1 MSRKDLYPNID
12 DPKFLQKFYK
22 NKEFIINKIPLDVD
36 DIDEDIILD
45 DRIEVILKDD
55 YNAHSYQKLAKYVMS
70 PNTPYTRLLLKYN
83 TGAGK
88 TRTALDIA
96 MEFIKLYRTEYVM
109 GINNKKV
116 YIMGFTS
123 EQFKD
128 ELLKYPEFGFV
139 SAADIVELNRVK
151 NKANADTASIQEKE
165 NFIRLKR
172 DFRRRLTNDKIGGFF
187 RFYGYKQFVNIL
199 YTYIE
204 KDITADVD
212 KISKGKNEDF
222 ISGLSEDDIIRMLK
236 SGELKLNEDIVKLFE
251 GSLLI
256 CDEIHEVYNKVDN
269 NSWGIA
275 LQTILDYHKDRLKA
289 LFLSATPLNNSPTE
303 IIKVINLLNAHDKI
317 KESDL
322 FLSNAAGTNGS
333 STYTFVA
340 NYESILEEKLRGRI
354 AFVNNIDPEYYPKL
368 IYEGEKISGIDY
380 LKFRICKMSKFQKS
394 VYDSIE
400 SFNFENHYVLDV
412 AFPPILKDGSE
423 VGLKTNEEF
432 KSIARAPDAW
442 KKKYG
447 LDYEAE
453 QVVSGSGLGYDKIG
467 EYSSKYYEMLKW
479 FNEIIKPTKWD
490 DETRSSGKIFI
501 YHKYVQASGVKFI
514 VSIMRENGYIGRM
527 EPPTPDTKCSI
538 CNVQKKIHSA
548 GHSFSPARFVY
559 VHSKMSEVETGM
571 SIDIYNSPNNS
582 DGSIIKF
589 LIGSATIGQSKDF
602 KAIRYMAVM
611 FYPDDVSKLIQLIGR
626 GNRTNSHIGMP
637 EDLREVRVNI
647 FVSSLS
653 EAGSGYEVDK
663 YRDKIKSYKL
673 IQKIEK
679 VMHECSIDNKI
690 NAEMNK
696 QSIDET
702 KLGPLNYDVH
712 TFKATDIVDTT
723 FKIFRTQ
730 EEVDYCILLIK
741 RLFIGVSRVWT
752 FEKLW
757 EAVTDPP
764 FHEKVDNSLI
774 NKDNFICALDKLYY
788 SEIDYIDVHS
798 KIYTK
803 LREERDDL
811 TNVDIQAYL
820 HNSNDKFIILPNNS
834 VNTII
839 KRGDYYICVPIQEG
853 SIIKILD
860 QIEAPYRNLTISDN
874 INVDILS
881 YMNTRDPLEYYERK
895 KSRFMAKYSG
905 TDLNHISKAFC
916 EYNTEFHIFFV
927 EECISFIQWLLIG
940 AGEDHGPVANK
951 EFYFKMLYYY
961 DLLDLILFVDTID
974 SQKREQFK
982 KYTLPSTRGKD
993 CEPCKQQRQGDSRK
1007 KDEFD
1012 NLINMLESSIENS
1025 SCTWCPNANQKKF
1038 LESVKLVANT
1048 LTEVKVNKKV
1058 AENILPVGHRIGK
1071 MTRILHPEKGW
1082 YSVPHGEAH
1091 ERDKNINKKYVE
1103 NDIIIGYDEQ
1113 SKTGILKR
1121 FKIRTPIHKKVEH
1134 TDLRLVERGAICSY
1148 KNKEIILNL
1157 IKKLDGDIGKI
1168 LEKKPRIEEL
1178 CEELRS
1184 ILLLKELN
1192 ERKKGS
1198 NIKYFYYYFEV

>member
-1 MSRKDLYPNID
+1 MNLYPNIN

-22 NKEFIINKIPLDVD
+22 NKEFIINKHSLNIKNV
-36 DIDEDIILD
+36 EDSKNMID
-45 DRIEVILKDD
+45 DRIEKILETD
-55 YNAHSYQKLAKYVMS
+55 YNPHSYQKLAKYVMS
-70 PNTPYTRLLLKYN
+70 PNTPYNRLLLKYN

-128 ELLKYPEFGFV
+128 ELLKYPEFGFITQ
-139 SAADIVELNRVK
+139 ADITELNRLK
-151 NKANADTASIQEKE
+151 IKANADTATTQEKE

-172 DFRRRLTNDKIGGFF
+172 DFRRRLTNDKVGGFF
-187 RFYGYKQFVNIL
+187 RFYGYKTFVNIL
-199 YTYIE
+199 YTYVE
-204 KDITADVD
+204 KDITADVRKS
-212 KISKGKNEDF
+212 KIDENY
-222 ISGLSEDDIIRMLK
+222 ISGLSESDIINML
-236 SGELKLNEDIVKLFE
+236 STGELKLNEDIVKLFE
-251 GSLLI
+251 GSLMI

-275 LQTILDYHKDRLKA
+275 LQTILDYHKNKMKV

-303 IIKVINLLNAHDKI
+303 IIKVINLLNVDGKT
-317 KESDL
+317 KESDI
-322 FLSNAAGTNGS
+322 FLTGE
-333 STYTFVA
+333 YKFVP

-368 IYEGEKISGIDY
+368 IYDGEKINGIDY
-380 LKFRICKMSKFQKS
+380 LKFRICKMSKFQRS
-394 VYDSIE
+394 VYESIE
-400 SFNFENHYVLDV
+400 SFNFENHYVLD
-412 AFPPILKDGSE
+412 ATFPPILKDE

-432 KSIARAPDAW
+432 KSISRAPDTW

-447 LDYEAE
+447 LDYDTDQSE
-453 QVVSGSGLGYDKIG
+453 QVVSGSGLEFTNLY
-467 EYSSKYYEMLKW
+467 EYSTKYYEMLKW
-479 FNEIIKPTKWD
+479 FKEIIIPTKWD
-490 DETRSSGKIFI
+490 DEIRGSGKIFI
-501 YHKYVQASGVKFI
+501 YHKFVQATGVKFI

-527 EPPTPDTKCSI
+527 EPPTPTTRCSI
-538 CNVQKKIHSA
+538 CNTPKNIHSA
-548 GHSFSPARFVY
+548 GHLFSPARFIFI
-559 VHSKMSEVETGM
+559 HSKISEFETNT
-571 SIDIYNSPNNS
+571 SIDIYNSPSNA
-582 DGSIIKF
+582 DGSSIKF
-589 LIGSATIGQSKDF
+589 LIGSATVGQSRDF

-611 FYPDDVSKLIQLIGR
+611 FYPDDISKLIQLIGR

-637 EDLREVRVNI
+637 EELREVRVNI
-647 FVSSLS
+647 FVSSLNDN
-653 EAGSGYEVDK
+653 GSGYEVNK
-663 YRDKIKSYKL
+663 YKEKINSYKL

-679 VMHECSIDNKI
+679 VMHECSIDNRI

-696 QSIDET
+696 LSIDNS
-702 KLGPLNYDVH
+702 KLGPLDYDILYN
-712 TFKATDIVDTT
+712 KATDIVDIT

-741 RLFIGVSRVWT
+741 RLFIGISRVWT
-752 FEKLW
+752 FDKLW
-757 EAVTDPP
+757 ETIQNPP
-764 FHEKVDNSLI
+764 FQEEINTNLI
-774 NKDNFICALDKLYY
+774 SKDNFICALDKLYY

-811 TNVDIQAYL
+811 NNTDIQNYL
-820 HNSNDKFIILPNNS
+820 HNSNDKFIILPDNS

-853 SIIKILD
+853 SIIRILD
-860 QIEAPYRNLTISDN
+860 QIEAPYRNISISDN

-895 KSRFMAKYSG
+895 KSRFMVKYSN
-905 TDLNHISKAFC
+905 TNLNHISKAFC
-916 EYNTEFHIFFV
+916 EYNTEFHIYFV
-927 EECISFIQWLLIG
+927 EECISFIQKILIG
-940 AGEDHGPVANK
+940 VGDMGPVANK

-961 DLLDLILFVDTID
+961 DLLDLILFADTLD
-974 SQKREQFK
+974 PQKREQFK
-982 KYTLPSTRGKD
+982 KYTFPSTRGKD
-993 CEPCKQQRQGDSRK
+993 CIPCGKIDNG
-1007 KDEFD
+1007 FD
-1012 NLINMLESSIENS
+1012 PLINMLESSIENS
-1025 SCTWCPNANQKKF
+1025 SCTWCPNSNQKKF
-1038 LESVKLVANT
+1038 LESVKLVAET
-1048 LTEVKVNKKV
+1048 LTKSNKKV
-1058 AENILPVGHRIGK
+1058 VENILPVGHRIGK

-1082 YSVPHGEAH
+1082 YSVPHGETH
-1091 ERDKNINKKYVE
+1091 ERDKNINKKYKE

-1121 FKIRTPIHKKVEH
+1121 FKVRSPIHKKVEH
-1134 TDLRLVERGAICSY
+1134 SDLRLVERGAICSY
-1148 KNKEIILNL
+1148 KNKEIVLNL
-1157 IKKLDGDIGKI
+1157 IKKLGGDIKKI
-1168 LEKKPRIEEL
+1168 LEKRQKIEEL

-1184 ILLLKELN
+1184 ILLLKELE